1 MTSSRGP
8 ASNLKRPRPRVV
20 SARLGRWRV
29 GIGWYAVALLTTPL
43 AALATLALEK
53 ALGMPTATLE
63 DMIGTLPFSMVYP
76 IFAALGEEFGW
87 RGFYLPRL
95 QKRHT
100 ALGASI
106 VVGVAWG
113 LWHIPTQYLAFRQYG
128 LLVVFANVFVT
139 HIVAVTAQ
147 TTVMTWVHN
156 NARQSLLLMILFHYG
171 ITATTLFLFQ
181 PNMPVMQGL
190 RHWLIYAAFYWLAA
204 LIVIATSGPKRL
216 VRESRSAQET

>member
-1 MTSSRGP
+1 MRCAFAFAMLVSVVCWRPTSDAAEKAKPIRVGKPAGDTSSQQP
-8 ASNLKRPRPRVV
+8 SVFDLPKIQVQFV
-20 SARLGRWRV
+20 RLQ
-29 GIGWYAVALLTTPL
+29 AALL
-43 AALATLALEK
+43 
-53 ALGMPTATLE
+53 
-63 DMIGTLPFSMVYP
+63 
-76 IFAALGEEFGW
+76 ALGEEIGW

-95 QKRHT
+95 QKRRS

-113 LWHIPTQYLAFRQYG
+113 LWHIPTQILAFRQYG
-128 LLVVFANVFVT
+128 LMVVLANVLVT
-139 HIVAVTAQ
+139 HILGVTAQ
-147 TTVMTWVHN
+147 SIVMTWVHN

-216 VRESRSAQET
+216 MRESRSAQET